1 MSSQPSQSWITTPS
15 STPVR
20 LRSLDEIYATCNYC
34 VVEPETYEVAEKDK
48 AWKKAMKEELEM
60 IENNDTWELVNR
72 LSDKPVIGV
81 KWVYKVKLNLD
92 GYVQKNKA
100 RLVAKG
106 YSQKLGVN
114 FNETFALVARLDT
127 IRTWIALAAKK
138 RWKLH

>member
-1 MSSQPSQSWITTPS
+1 
-15 STPVR
+15 
-20 LRSLDEIYATCNYC
+20 
-34 VVEPETYEVAEKDK
+34 
-48 AWKKAMKEELEM
+48 M